1 METNNLSSFPFYNFT
16 DLEAFSGTKQYC
28 GSGLILLHLCF
39 FYHLSRKIYI
49 FQSNLIPGITF
60 FEEVHVQNVYNYQKL
75 LLQVKKWS
83 YLYHFETSFTSY
95 TLDISIINRH
105 LATVSFF
112 FICNPQF
119 HFLRQGTI
127 KMKLKHFLTRFY
139 MDIFLLWH
147 WPLT

>member
-112 FICNPQF
+112 LFVIHNF
-119 HFLRQGTI
+119 
-127 KMKLKHFLTRFY
+127 
-139 MDIFLLWH
+139 IFLGRGQLKWN
-147 WPLT
+147 LSIF